1 MESNHPSLA
10 AEKKSLLL
18 ERELILRLIIWD
30 DFEIPIVIMGY
41 DTKLIRVPKT
51 TNTALAAIKNEL

>member
-1 MESNHPSLA
+1 MESNHPSLT

-18 ERELILRLIIWD
+18 ERKLILRLIIWD
-30 DFEIPIVIMGY
+30 DFEIPIVIMGF

-51 TNTALAAIKNEL
+51 EQTALAAIKNEL